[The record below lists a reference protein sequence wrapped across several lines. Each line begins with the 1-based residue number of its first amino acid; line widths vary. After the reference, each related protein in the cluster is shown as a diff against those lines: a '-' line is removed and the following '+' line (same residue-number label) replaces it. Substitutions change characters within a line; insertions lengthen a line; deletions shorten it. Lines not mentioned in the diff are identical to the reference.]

1 MISNESIIEK
11 IRLSRI
17 NRGFSQENMADMLN
31 ISTTAYGDI
40 ERGKTELTIPRLLKI
55 GQILSIELAD
65 LLNIESKNDTLIQ
78 LENEKNKIEIEK
90 LRLEVNY
97 WKDKF
102 ERAILIESFRLIKQ
116 QQEQI
121 ERPRIGFQIN

>member
-1 MISNESIIEK
+1 MISNENIIEK
-11 IRLSRI
+11 VRLTRL
-17 NRGFSQENMADMLN
+17 NRGLSQENMADMLH

-55 GQILSIELAD
+55 CQILGVELTELLD
-65 LLNIESKNDTLIQ
+65 LESKNDAFIQ
-78 LENEKNKIEIEK
+78 LENEKNKIENEK

-102 ERAILIESFRLIKQ
+102 ERAVLTETFRIIRQ

-121 ERPRIGFQIN
+121 ERPKIGFQIN